1 MVGRKNFMSG
11 VQLCPHYEDTYSNRL
26 SGGGS
31 VQMAGVA
38 ALVEEAQAGRM
49 FVLVDDERREDEG
62 DLVIPAQFATPE
74 AINFMARYAR
84 GLICLA
90 MTRKR
95 LDELHLP
102 LMAQTSHTRT
112 QTAFT
117 ASIEA
122 KEGVTTGISAYDR
135 AHTVA
140 VAIDPNTR
148 PSDIVSPGHVF
159 PIMARDGGTLIRAGH
174 TEGAVDIARLAG
186 LIPAGVICEIMNP
199 DGTMARLPDLIDFA
213 QRHDLKVGSIAD
225 LIAYRSRSERLVT
238 RVRVGNLRGVTGGDW
253 TLYEYASAI
262 DDREYVA
269 LTKGDLSVPGP
280 AMVRVHAGDF
290 VTEILG
296 GRRLTMLHNAMRI
309 IAEQERGVLVLISDP
324 RPIAPS
330 QPPNLSEVPEECA
343 RPILRDYG
351 TGAQIL
357 VDLGVQNMILL
368 SDTDQVISGLE
379 GYGLTVVAQRPIGG
393 WGNR

>member
-1 MVGRKNFMSG
+1 MAGRKSFMNG
-11 VQLCPHYEDTYSNRL
+11 AQLCSQDAYRSRPSD
-26 SGGGS
+26 GVS
-31 VQMAGVA
+31 VHMAGAA

-49 FVLVDDERREDEG
+49 FVLIDDERRENEG
-62 DLVIPAQFATPE
+62 DLVVPAQFATPE

-95 LDELHLP
+95 LEELHLP
-102 LMAQTSHTRT
+102 LMAQTGCTRT

-122 KEGVTTGISAYDR
+122 KEGVTTGISTYDR
-135 AHTVA
+135 AHTIA
-140 VAIDPNTR
+140 VAINPNTR

-199 DGTMARLPDLIDFA
+199 DGTMARLPELINFA

-225 LIAYRSRSERLVT
+225 LIAHRSRSERLVT
-238 RVRVGNLRGVTGGDW
+238 RVRVSNLRGVTGGDW
-253 TLYEYASAI
+253 TLYAYESAI
-262 DDREYVA
+262 DDRAYVA

-280 AMVRVHAGDF
+280 VMVRVHAGDF

-296 GRRLTMLHNAMRI
+296 GRRLTALHNAMRI
-309 IAEQERGVLVLISDP
+309 IAEQERGVLVLISDS
-324 RPIAPS
+324 RSIAPS
-330 QPPNLSEVPEECA
+330 QPPNRSEMSEGHA
-343 RPILRDYG
+343 RPVLRDYG

-357 VDLGVQNMILL
+357 MDLGVQNMILL
-368 SDTDQVISGLE
+368 SDTDQIISGLE
-379 GYGLTVVAQRPIGG
+379 GYGLTVVAQRSICG

>member
-1 MVGRKNFMSG
+1 
-11 VQLCPHYEDTYSNRL
+11 
-26 SGGGS
+26 
-31 VQMAGVA
+31 MAGVA
-38 ALVEEAQAGRM
+38 ALIEEAQAGRM

-269 LTKGDLSVPGP
+269 LTKGDLSMPRP

-324 RPIAPS
+324 RPVAAS
-330 QPPNLSEVPEECA
+330 QTPNPNEVPEECA

>member
-1 MVGRKNFMSG
+1 MAGRKSFMSG
-11 VQLCPHYEDTYSNRL
+11 VQLCPHYEDTYGNRL
-26 SGGGS
+26 SDGGS

-135 AHTVA
+135 AHTIA

>member
-11 VQLCPHYEDTYSNRL
+11 VQLCPHYEDTHSNRL

-186 LIPAGVICEIMNP
+186 LIPAGVICEIINP
-199 DGTMARLPDLIDFA
+199 DGTMARLRDLIDFA

-225 LIAYRSRSERLVT
+225 LIAYRSRSERLIT

-330 QPPNLSEVPEECA
+330 QPPNLNEVPEECA